1 MTKRQTLLI
10 LSLNLVLSM
19 VVVAF
24 FPRFDWLTVAL
35 FFMINGGLY
44 FAIDCFEGNASM
56 EVEEKIDDMIRLL
69 HS

>member
-35 FFMINGGLY
+35 FFMINAGLF
-44 FAIDCFEGNASM
+44 FAIDRFVSKACIVIEY
-56 EVEEKIDDMIRLL
+56 
-69 HS
+69 